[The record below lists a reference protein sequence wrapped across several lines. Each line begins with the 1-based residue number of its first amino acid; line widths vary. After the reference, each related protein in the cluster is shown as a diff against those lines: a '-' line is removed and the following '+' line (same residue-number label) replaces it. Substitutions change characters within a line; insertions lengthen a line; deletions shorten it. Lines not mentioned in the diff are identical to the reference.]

1 MVITVIPVRD
11 DGGLEKDEDRKK
23 LQIWDILE
31 VKKNR

>member
-1 MVITVIPVRD
+1 MVITIILIRD
-11 DGGLEKDEDRKK
+11 DGGLEKDKDRKK